1 MKFLYLDSN
10 LWNQFEFKNQK
21 LKIKREIENK
31 WEGEIRR
38 ENEQKNWKIH
48 YKEKYI
54 YIIVVLRASTLLVT
68 QI

>member
-1 MKFLYLDSN
+1 
-10 LWNQFEFKNQK
+10 

-38 ENEQKNWKIH
+38 ENEQKRKKWKIH

-54 YIIVVLRASTLLVT
+54 
-68 QI
+68 